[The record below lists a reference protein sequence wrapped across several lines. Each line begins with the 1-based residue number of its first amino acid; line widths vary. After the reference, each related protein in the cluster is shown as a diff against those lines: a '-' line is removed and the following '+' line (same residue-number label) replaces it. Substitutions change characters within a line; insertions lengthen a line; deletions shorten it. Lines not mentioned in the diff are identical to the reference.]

1 MRRILLGCGA
11 LLLGALML
19 FSMRVRAQ
27 GESGAATASVAPSVV
42 RTVARGVAG
51 SGLAA
56 DPQGLLDYAS
66 ADRIAKIIPAS
77 SAKIVAAIAAG
88 NGERGSLGDGGLAIN
103 AELNLADASPKNPIA
118 GSGIAI
124 DPAGNLFV
132 ADTLNDTVRRV
143 DAETG
148 VISSVAGKWASIVT
162 PEGFAN
168 PLGVAADANG
178 NLYITANNVV
188 YRLDA
193 VTGAVKQIA
202 NVAGATAIAVTRD
215 GAEIYVVAPA
225 SGNVLRIAG
234 GGATFQDPPKGTA
247 PTNGASALS
256 IFVGASKAT
265 VQRLAAAPTGIAI
278 DASGNVFVSEASANI
293 IERVDERADARTL
306 RVTQIAGT
314 NFAGYSGDGGAPL
327 KAQFNAPGALAFDR
341 SGNLFVADTGNS
353 VIREITNVSP
363 AQTGGVT
370 LSPNTFSFGDQ
381 LTAGQTVPQAFTLT
395 NNTAGMVTGIAVSV
409 VGGATPADFTQTSS
423 CAGSLAAGASCTIN
437 VIFAPQT
444 SGQRTATLYVTDS
457 DPTSPQTAS
466 LTGIGDDFELAIP
479 TNGTNQITV
488 IDGET
493 GTFLIQAAP
502 DNAFSGTITLN
513 CPYNLPLQTTCTI
526 TSAAGTT
533 PPTLTLTAGGPPQTF
548 NAAFQTTYRTTTTG
562 PSQTILG
569 PTSGSNPRFPAPPL
583 AGMMIACV
591 FLFAA
596 GVGAVIWNLYRGRNA
611 FYLRPSAIGAGI
623 ATILIGVML
632 AMASACSSSNQGSS
646 TQTIFHGTPA
656 GSYPMAITAT
666 AQGAA
671 RSVNITL
678 IVQ

>member
-1 MRRILLGCGA
+1 
-11 LLLGALML
+11 ML

-27 GESGAATASVAPSVV
+27 GDSGAATASVAPSVV
-42 RTVARGVAG
+42 RTIARGVAG
-51 SGLAA
+51 SGLAT
-56 DPQGLLDYAS
+56 DPPGLLEYAAS
-66 ADRIAKIIPAS
+66 DRIAKIILS
-77 SAKIVAAIAAG
+77 SSTRSVPTIAAG
-88 NGERGSLGDGGLAIN
+88 NGERGSLGDGGPAVS
-103 AELNLADASPKNPIA
+103 AQLNLADVTPKNPIA
-118 GSGIAI
+118 GSGVAI
-124 DPAGNLFV
+124 DAAGNLFI

-143 DAETG
+143 DSETG
-148 VISSVAGKWASIVT
+148 VISSIAGKWASMVT

-215 GAEIYVVAPA
+215 GVEVYVVAPA
-225 SGNVLRIAG
+225 SGNVLRIAA
-234 GGATFQDPPKGTA
+234 GGAASSA
-247 PTNGASALS
+247 PTNGGSGLS
-256 IFVGASKAT
+256 IFVAASKAT
-265 VQRLAAAPTGIAI
+265 VPHLTGAPTGIAI
-278 DASGNVFVSEASANI
+278 DASGDVFVSEASANI
-293 IERVDERADARTL
+293 IERADAKTL
-306 RVTQIAGT
+306 SVTQIAGT
-314 NFAGYSGDGGAPL
+314 RTAGYSGDGGAPL

-353 VIREITNVSP
+353 AIREITNVSP

-381 LTAGQTVPQAFTLT
+381 LTAGQTSPQPFTLT
-395 NNTAGMVTGIAVSV
+395 NNSAGMVTGIAVSI

-437 VIFAPQT
+437 AVFAPQA
-444 SGQRTATLYVTDS
+444 SGQRNATLYVTDS

-466 LTGIGDDFELAIP
+466 LAGIGDDFELAIP
-479 TNGTNQITV
+479 ANGTDQITV

-502 DNAFSGTITLN
+502 DKVFSGTVTLN

-533 PPTLTLTAGGPPQTF
+533 PPTLTLAAGGPPQTF

-569 PTSGSNPRFPAPPL
+569 PAGTTKPRFPAPPL
-583 AGMMIACV
+583 AGVIIAFV
-591 FLFAA
+591 SLFAA
-596 GVGAVIWNLYRGRNA
+596 GVCAVSWNLYRGRNA

-632 AMASACSSSNQGSS
+632 AMASACGSSNQGST
-646 TQTIFHGTPA
+646 TQTIYHGTPA
-656 GSYPMAITAT
+656 GTYPMAVTAT
-666 AQGAA
+666 AQGAT

-678 IVQ
+678 VVQ